1 MNEKFKDNRSYYNK
15 VSDDDYE
22 WNVKSNRDFKK
33 KNKKKKYS
41 LEDDIDKKRM
51 KNAYKQH
58 KREAIDD
65 DDWKNWEKDYK

>member
-1 MNEKFKDNRSYYNK
+1 MNEKFKANRSSYNK

-22 WNVKSNRDFKK
+22 RNAKSNRDFKK

-41 LEDDIDKKRM
+41 FEDDIDKKRM

-58 KREAIDD
+58 KREVIDD

>member
-1 MNEKFKDNRSYYNK
+1 MNEKFKANRSSYNK

-22 WNVKSNRDFKK
+22 RNVKSNRDLKK

-41 LEDDIDKKRM
+41 LEDDMDKKRM

-58 KREAIDD
+58 KRESIDD